1 VALQTTSGQE
11 GLTHSDS
18 KDQNYPKF
26 LAKKETMHSFTPV
39 KLSSFTL
46 KKAAE
51 IQERIEHLQAELDG
65 LLQTGEETSPAPVAA
80 AAATPTVSRGRGRKG
95 AAVASGGRG
104 RGRRST
110 SPTGP
115 LAPAVVKVLK
125 SRSSPMSV
133 SEILDGLLSNGYKF
147 ASPEPKKN
155 LFARIYR
162 LKGVTQVGPGK
173 FAAE

>member
-1 VALQTTSGQE
+1 
-11 GLTHSDS
+11 
-18 KDQNYPKF
+18 
-26 LAKKETMHSFTPV
+26 V
-39 KLSSFTL
+39 KLSSSTL
-46 KKAAE
+46 RKAAE
-51 IQERIEHLQAELDG
+51 IQERIEQLQAELDS
-65 LLQTGEETSPAPVAA
+65 LLKNDSGQHSAPES
-80 AAATPTVSRGRGRKG
+80 TPVGARAQARRGG
-95 AAVASGGRG
+95 AGALARG

-115 LAPAVVKVLK
+115 LAPAVVQVLK

-162 LKGVTQVGPGK
+162 LKGVKQVGPGK

>member
-1 VALQTTSGQE
+1 
-11 GLTHSDS
+11 
-18 KDQNYPKF
+18 
-26 LAKKETMHSFTPV
+26 V
-39 KLSSFTL
+39 KLSSSTL
-46 KKAAE
+46 RKAAE
-51 IQERIEHLQAELDG
+51 IQERIEQLQAELDS
-65 LLQTGEETSPAPVAA
+65 LLKNDSGQYSAPESTPVGARGQARRGGTG
-80 AAATPTVSRGRGRKG
+80 
-95 AAVASGGRG
+95 ASARG

-115 LAPAVVKVLK
+115 LAPAVVQVLK

-133 SEILDGLLSNGYKF
+133 AEILDGLLSNGYKF

-162 LKGVTQVGPGK
+162 LKGVKQVGPGK

>member
-1 VALQTTSGQE
+1 
-11 GLTHSDS
+11 
-18 KDQNYPKF
+18 
-26 LAKKETMHSFTPV
+26 V
-39 KLSSFTL
+39 KLSSSTL

-51 IQERIEHLQAELDG
+51 IQERIERLQEELGSLLQAG
-65 LLQTGEETSPAPVAA
+65 AGANSTPVVSTAA
-80 AAATPTVSRGRGRKG
+80 ARPPASRGRGRK
-95 AAVASGGRG
+95 AAAAMPSGRS

-125 SRSSPMSV
+125 SQDSPMSV
-133 SEILDGLLSNGYKF
+133 SEILDGLLSDGYKF

-162 LKGVTQVGPGK
+162 LKGVKQVGPGK

>member
-1 VALQTTSGQE
+1 
-11 GLTHSDS
+11 
-18 KDQNYPKF
+18 
-26 LAKKETMHSFTPV
+26 V
-39 KLSSFTL
+39 KLSSSTL
-46 KKAAE
+46 RKAAE
-51 IQERIEHLQAELDG
+51 IQERIEQLQAELDG
-65 LLQTGEETSPAPVAA
+65 LLQTGEEATSVVAA
-80 AAATPTVSRGRGRKG
+80 TTTPNVNRGLGRRGRK
-95 AAVASGGRG
+95 AAVATATGGG

-125 SRSSPMSV
+125 SRNSPMSV

-162 LKGVTQVGPGK
+162 LKGVKQVGPGK

>member
-1 VALQTTSGQE
+1 
-11 GLTHSDS
+11 
-18 KDQNYPKF
+18 
-26 LAKKETMHSFTPV
+26 M
-39 KLSSFTL
+39 KLSSSTL
-46 KKAAE
+46 RKAAE
-51 IQERIEHLQAELDG
+51 IQERIEQLQSELDG
-65 LLQTGEETSPAPVAA
+65 LLQTDEEARSAVAATTTPNVSRGLGRRGRKA
-80 AAATPTVSRGRGRKG
+80 AAATAT
-95 AAVASGGRG
+95 GGG

-125 SRSSPMSV
+125 SRNSPMSV

-162 LKGVTQVGPGK
+162 LKGVKQVGPGK

>member
-1 VALQTTSGQE
+1 
-11 GLTHSDS
+11 
-18 KDQNYPKF
+18 
-26 LAKKETMHSFTPV
+26 M
-39 KLSSFTL
+39 KLSSSTL
-46 KKAAE
+46 RKAAE

-65 LLQTGEETSPAPVAA
+65 LLQTGEEASSAPVVAA
-80 AAATPTVSRGRGRKG
+80 TATPTVSRGRGRK
-95 AAVASGGRG
+95 AVEVAPAGRG

-125 SRSSPMSV
+125 SGNSPMSV
-133 SEILDGLLSNGYKF
+133 SEILEGLLSNGYKF

-162 LKGVTQVGPGK
+162 LKGVKQVGPGK